1 MSAESPKKL
10 PRSPQEAT
18 KNFRAEILTIFLL
31 LFWLKRWHQKDIS
44 KLTDLW
50 MINFWSYDLQEGL
63 LQYTNIQAMP
73 SNIVTGKRIRLL
85 YGNGANHWQKEKMIN
100 KLFINRSNP
109 STRFIINSVFVINTV
124 MMSNVCS

>member
-1 MSAESPKKL
+1 MM
-10 PRSPQEAT
+10 
-18 KNFRAEILTIFLL
+18 NFL
-31 LFWLKRWHQKDIS
+31 
-44 KLTDLW
+44 
-50 MINFWSYDLQEGL
+50 SYDLQEGL